1 MGSKTLGLCRPQA
14 GRSAALDAAP
24 ELPAC
29 PPAVVAQVLTALLS
43 RPVTDDEVV
52 ARAVGLGLLRQ
63 PAPAQPARLSAQA
76 VSRLFL
82 AGYCLP
88 AHVEAG
94 TLRALH
100 GHLAAGRDVFVLL
113 QEPVAELLRV
123 RAAAG
128 DLGLLVGATGPSA
141 EPARVLSQEAFT
153 RAWAAAGNYLIT
165 ATRRWADLPAEGRA
179 FFGGTRERD
188 GTYHWDTAECAT
200 DAEGRILRC

>member
-14 GRSAALDAAP
+14 GRSAVPDAAP

-29 PPAVVAQVLTALLS
+29 PPAVAARVLTALLV
-43 RPVTDDEVV
+43 RPVTDDEVLT
-52 ARAVGLGLLRQ
+52 RAVGLGLVRQ
-63 PAPAQPARLSAQA
+63 PAPGQPARLSAQA

-82 AGYCLP
+82 AGYRLP

-94 TLRALH
+94 TLPGLL
-100 GHLAAGRDVFVLL
+100 GHLEAGRDVFVLL
-113 QEPVAELLRV
+113 QEADVGLWQV

-128 DLGLLVGATGPSA
+128 ELGFLVGAA
-141 EPARVLSQEAFT
+141 EPARLLAPEAFA
-153 RAWAAAGNYLIT
+153 RAWAAAGNYLI
-165 ATRRWADLPAEGRA
+165 AALRRWADLPVEGRV

-200 DAEGRILRC
+200 DATGRILRC